1 MYEGKNIHYTSG
13 ADHKPLCSF
22 SAKVCNQH
30 RLNGYGF
37 CVRHILEDP
46 TAPFRRC
53 AYVAKSSKQMCT
65 QAIPL
70 HEKREYCN
78 NHMQV
83 LGMLPKKEKKQ
94 KPPKQPTVQQMP
106 MLPREKLPFKD
117 RVSRFN
123 SSKINCAP
131 PGNDLRRL
139 SKVLKSDVFNAETE
153 DVDDPY
159 AFPDPGGEEKTKT
172 TVNTILPSSS
182 PYHEAPLSVG
192 SQGSHG
198 SKSPG
203 DGGMGVSSIA
213 KLYPELAEKL
223 EKIKP
228 KFDTGNKSKEKG
240 KAKSSRTMN
249 RLQTKIAQ
257 NRIKDKL
264 KRNQESNSQ
273 SQSPCY
279 NFNSS
284 SSLSAVNHYNFID
297 RTVPSSS
304 TETSPCQQTPGILN
318 SISHKRNSLPVY
330 IMPQSVNGLPEST
343 TNFNL
348 PGQGFLPQ
356 GIPHGMPLELLPGMP
371 NSVPKL
377 PKDFISSEMV
387 LGLNSFPI
395 PQEQI
400 QNHVGSTSLPL
411 SNTVAHLSTQNSVK
425 NKVSPLGGETPKQKN
440 IQENEKF
447 NTMIPSKQQPPPVPP
462 PPSYSQSVALGY
474 PPSVTS
480 LTSMPE
486 IKVEPKP
493 VFGAPQ
499 EDIPPP
505 PPYES
510 KPVKTIKS
518 KNSTQTLYG
527 SNVIK
532 DLAEKDITRP
542 HKFKMESDNN
552 AVLKK
557 KFKKDEV
564 LDYYQDI
571 VKRKKENHDLVG
583 AGFDSSD
590 NTSDSDSDDVVSWQP
605 DWFSPSS
612 DEEMLEDEEE
622 AADIL
627 RTTKLALLRARLR
640 RRCFQ
645 YRKSHKSN
653 NRQQLSKNETTLT
666 LVKASKKEPKATVSI
681 VKKMMHQQNK
691 TVDRFKKRGLERR
704 QCSYKSENEEQ
715 CKNPVLPYTNH
726 CLSHIMYNVDQQ
738 LFDYCTAKFADNTQ
752 CCTPV
757 FDIRHELPLCMEH
770 AMKADNYSKDQDS
783 EYKQKRARKKTKPSA
798 LTRPPRK
805 GKKKKNA
812 RKPPRP
818 QKPSPPSEPTGI
830 TGMPVS
836 VSATTTVKE
845 PPPPPTPSSGGG
857 TSQYTTP
864 QPEESIKN
872 TVSPVT
878 VPPKPQ
884 NSPPVAA
891 IGGVQV
897 TSRQEKNSLSE
908 LSENMLGGVDNFNTE
923 LPLEQASKL
932 LEEPDFQDVF
942 NKLPDEAFNLFGKNG
957 DFNPTSEEFEELE
970 RHLAAANMD
979 VSNAQKTLETFD
991 LDLDEEQLKQ
1001 ILFGSNTSTS
1011 NSGALGG
1018 MINGED
1024 QESINAIARSLS
1036 ASEQLLPKTT
1046 TMSETNIPFTGAN
1059 MNSFSYSQ
1067 IPGQV
1072 VTPPNK
1078 VVTQN
1083 SVMYSN
1089 NSQYSQFQTPPS
1101 YAASHVVNNPPAY
1114 AVSQALVNQTPPSYV
1129 SQAMVHHTQP
1139 SYGVGQGLPNHSYPQ
1154 HITLQSSQIR
1164 PMGSQS
1170 NMSGVLQAVST
1181 ASDLKLQSKI
1191 DSQQNATPMKVVLN
1205 QLPELSNKTPT
1216 LPVSMQGSLP
1226 LPQTLWPITSGQVP
1240 PFQNGYPV
1248 HGMYL
1253 QGTNDMMTNLKYN
1266 MNAQHT
1272 EHVGQVGEG
1281 SAPPHHVTLP
1291 PAGTLQGIPGFNHQQ
1306 FVKSFTASSG
1316 KGS

>member
-22 SAKVCNQH
+22 SAKICNQH

-83 LGMLPKKEKKQ
+83 LGMLPKKEKKP
-94 KPPKQPTVQQMP
+94 KPPKTTVQHLPTV
-106 MLPREKLPFKD
+106 PRDKLPFKD

-123 SSKINCAP
+123 SSKLNSSL

-139 SKVLKSDVFNAETE
+139 SNVLKSDVFNAQTE

-159 AFPDPGGEEKTKT
+159 AFTDPGGEEKTIT
-172 TVNTILPSSS
+172 TVNTLLPSSS
-182 PYHEAPLSVG
+182 PYHEPPLSVG

-228 KFDTGNKSKEKG
+228 KFDTGSKAKEKG

-284 SSLSAVNHYNFID
+284 SASSAVNHYDFID
-297 RTVPSSS
+297 RTVPSNSN
-304 TETSPCQQTPGILN
+304 ETSPRQQTQGILN
-318 SISHKRNSLPVY
+318 SSSHKRNSVNSLPVY
-330 IMPQSVNGLPEST
+330 LMPHGVNSVTET
-343 TNFNL
+343 AQNFSL
-348 PGQGFLPQ
+348 PGQGFLPH

-377 PKDFISSEMV
+377 PQNFISSEMV
-387 LGLNSFPI
+387 MGLSSFPI
-395 PQEQI
+395 PQEPI
-400 QNHVGSTSLPL
+400 QNHLGSTSLPL
-411 SNTVAHLSTQNSVK
+411 SSTVAHLSSQNSVK
-425 NKVSPLGGETPKQKN
+425 DNISTLAGEALKQKN
-440 IQENEKF
+440 IQEKEKYS
-447 NTMIPSKQQPPPVPP
+447 TLIPSKQQPPPVPP
-462 PPSYSQSVALGY
+462 PPSYSQSIASGY
-474 PPSVTS
+474 SPSIKT
-480 LTSMPE
+480 TAE
-486 IKVEPKP
+486 IKTDTQP
-493 VFGAPQ
+493 VLGVTHK
-499 EDIPPP
+499 DIPPP

-510 KPVKTIKS
+510 KPVKTNKS
-518 KNSTQTLYG
+518 KTSTHALFG
-527 SNVIK
+527 SNVIN
-532 DLAEKDITRP
+532 DLPSSAITRP
-542 HKFKMESDNN
+542 HKFKMECDD

-564 LDYYQDI
+564 VNFYKDI
-571 VKRKKENHDLVG
+571 VKQKKEKHDLVG
-583 AGFDSSD
+583 AGFDSLD
-590 NTSDSDSDDVVSWQP
+590 ETSDSESEEILSWQP

-612 DEEMLEDEEE
+612 DEEMPEDEEE

-627 RTTKLALLRARLR
+627 RTTKLALLRARYR

-645 YRKSHKSN
+645 YRKSHKTN
-653 NRQQLSKNETTLT
+653 HAHQKSKNSTTLA
-666 LVKASKKEPKATVSI
+666 LIKASREGPKEMVAV
-681 VKKMMHQQNK
+681 VKEMMHQQDK
-691 TVDRFKKRGLERR
+691 IIDRFKKRGLERR
-704 QCSYKSENEEQ
+704 QCSYKPEDEEQ

-770 AMKADNYSKDQDS
+770 AMKADNYFKDQDS
-783 EYKQKRARKKTKPSA
+783 ESKQKRIRKKTKPSA

-830 TGMPVS
+830 TGMPVA
-836 VSATTTVKE
+836 VPPKVPTE
-845 PPPPPTPSSGGG
+845 PPPVPPSSGE
-857 TSQYTTP
+857 TKQFTTP
-864 QPEESIKN
+864 QPEESINN

-878 VPPKPQ
+878 VPAKPQ

-891 IGGVQV
+891 MGGIQV
-897 TSRQEKNSLSE
+897 KTRQEKNSLTE

-979 VSNAQKTLETFD
+979 VTNAQKTFENFD

-1001 ILFGSNTSTS
+1001 ILFGSGNSSTNTGSMAGL
-1011 NSGALGG
+1011 N
-1018 MINGED
+1018 NRED

-1046 TMSETNIPFTGAN
+1046 VSETNIPFSGASV
-1059 MNSFSYSQ
+1059 NSYQTASVTYPQ
-1067 IPGQV
+1067 IPGQGLA
-1072 VTPPNK
+1072 TPNK
-1078 VVTQN
+1078 TVTQN
-1083 SVMYSN
+1083 SIMYTN
-1089 NSQYSQFQTPPS
+1089 NSHYSQFQTPPS
-1101 YAASHVVNNPPAY
+1101 YAATQAMNNPTPPAY
-1114 AVSQALVNQTPPSYV
+1114 VASQALVNQTPTNYV
-1129 SQAMVHHTQP
+1129 ISQPMVNQTPP
-1139 SYGVGQGLPNHSYPQ
+1139 SYGASQALPNHSYPQ
-1154 HITLQSSQIR
+1154 HITLGSSQVQQVGNHSNISE
-1164 PMGSQS
+1164 MIQQGSITSPTTDVKQQKVTTS
-1170 NMSGVLQAVST
+1170 N
-1181 ASDLKLQSKI
+1181 
-1191 DSQQNATPMKVVLN
+1191 KVVLN
-1205 QLPELSNKTPT
+1205 QLPELASKTQG

-1226 LPQTLWPITSGQVP
+1226 MTQTPWPITAGQVP
-1240 PFQNGYPV
+1240 PYQNGYPM

-1266 MNAQHT
+1266 MNAQHIDR
-1272 EHVGQVGEG
+1272 VNQVGEG
-1281 SAPPHHVTLP
+1281 SSHHVTHP
-1291 PAGTLQGIPGFNHQQ
+1291 PGGTLQGIPGFGHQQ
-1306 FVKSFTASSG
+1306 FAKSFTASSG
-1316 KGS
+1316 NGS